1 LWHRFVHRHDRSFH
15 IDSIPWLLDGLDTV
29 DANLALGRQIDERSY
44 ESVAAILGHLGG
56 AQRRADDQHPG

>member
-1 LWHRFVHRHDRSFH
+1 M
-15 IDSIPWLLDGLDTV
+15 

-44 ESVAAILGHLGG
+44 ESAAAILDHLGG